1 MIKYSIICNLC
12 GKEFDSLD
20 KKEGI
25 SINKR
30 FGHGTK
36 HDAATINFDI
46 CCACMERLIE
56 KCAVS
61 PIETNECQRDAVQNK
76 PSG

>member
-1 MIKYSIICNLC
+1 MIKYSIVCNVC
-12 GKEFDSLD
+12 GKEFDLLD
-20 KKEGI
+20 EQEGL

-30 FGHGTK
+30 YGHGTK
-36 HDAATINFDI
+36 HDGATINLDI

-61 PIETNECQRDAVQNK
+61 PIDTDECKGDAVQDE
-76 PSG
+76 PSR